1 MQALEGIKVLD
12 FSRVFAGPDSTQ
24 ILGDHGADVIKIEE
38 PERGDDAR
46 YFGVTQEELIGQGG
60 VSTSFLSFNLNKRS
74 IALDL
79 GCEAGREVARRLASQ
94 ADVILNNFRPGSMSK
109 WGLGYDQVKMENPRV
124 VYATFYAYGPTGPL
138 AHFGANDL
146 GLQAHCGL
154 MSITGD
160 ADRPP
165 VRCGTA
171 AIDLHASLG
180 LVSAITMALFHRER
194 TGFGQEVYAS
204 LLLSSAH
211 LMNYF
216 YTDYWATGNLH
227 GRMGTANHLSVPNQA
242 FPASDGMVIIIAPN
256 DDMWL
261 RCVQALDADN
271 LRKPEFLHASDR
283 LKLRV
288 ELVAE
293 LSAVTSRFTC
303 EDLMERLSNVKVNVA
318 KVQNIGEAADHEQL
332 AAVGGVVTYERQG
345 KLVKTVASPFMMSS
359 TPASV
364 RRPAPELGEHTKE
377 VLADF
382 GISPDEIETFGKAGA
397 FGSGAEK

>member
-1 MQALEGIKVLD
+1 
-12 FSRVFAGPDSTQ
+12 
-24 ILGDHGADVIKIEE
+24 
-38 PERGDDAR
+38 
-46 YFGVTQEELIGQGG
+46 
-60 VSTSFLSFNLNKRS
+60 
-74 IALDL
+74 
-79 GCEAGREVARRLASQ
+79 
-94 ADVILNNFRPGSMSK
+94 
-109 WGLGYDQVKMENPRV
+109 
-124 VYATFYAYGPTGPL
+124 
-138 AHFGANDL
+138 
-146 GLQAHCGL
+146 
-154 MSITGD
+154 
-160 ADRPP
+160 
-165 VRCGTA
+165 
-171 AIDLHASLG
+171 
-180 LVSAITMALFHRER
+180 
-194 TGFGQEVYAS
+194 
-204 LLLSSAH
+204 
-211 LMNYF
+211 MNYF